1 MSVIVDF
8 LRLLSSWID
17 LGLYSL
23 AGFIYKVFCAVAESQ
38 IVKTEDVATF
48 AERMYVVVGVF
59 MLFKVGISMLK
70 YLVNP
75 DQLTDSKVGYGKL
88 INNIAWALV
97 ILVSVPT
104 IYTFAMNIQSAV
116 IKSNIIP
123 KVIFG
128 KTAGTN
134 ADLVDAGDQ
143 MIFTTLSAFVM
154 PNYLVT
160 DKEGNYVAL
169 DSESVQ
175 NCFNTDSSGGNKGIT
190 NYEGL
195 FTMTDGSVTG
205 LTSSCETAF
214 GELTDDE
221 SVNMYLSATENANIQ
236 QLLDVTVDAKLN
248 DDIQEAAGRGGSFAT
263 KLYFLKYMWGIS
275 WLVGAFLC
283 FIFTTFCIDM
293 GIRSIKLTFLI
304 MIAPIPV
311 LSMINPDKGAKGML
325 GEWWK
330 VTFATY
336 LDVFLRIASV
346 FFIIFIIQQ
355 VDLTTAIASE
365 YGPIVSAFAMVFI
378 IIGALLFAKQ
388 LPDLVSKL
396 IPGMDSI
403 VKGGFNPLK
412 KLGDAANVASRA
424 PIVGKGITGLSNR
437 FATQHAMNR
446 ANKRMENAKRNDIK
460 RNFQSKMDQV
470 KGSQKSQ
477 EEKDAEIK
485 ALKEQRQKE
494 LAAFNAESKDHLKA
508 QRELNAEEAKFA
520 GKQAAAGVGIFGGE
534 SKPITAAGAAVAKI
548 NKESADKVHKMQM
561 GSLQQR
567 QAEANLAKVQGQAEA
582 ERNAEIT
589 QKEKQIVDVQ
599 REAEIQRRMKD
610 AKYKDMTKEEA
621 RAAAT
626 RDVHDSEVKKL
637 QEQVVEKRT
646 AEKVA
651 QGMTAAEAKTQAA
664 QEVASMSH
672 AQLTSEGN
680 ASKIYTDIE
689 GDLAAEK
696 AKARGA
702 TKTEIE
708 EERAEAIKKTRQKA
722 EDKIVGSLSDKMD
735 EVAERQGMIYN
746 SSEYAE
752 QVKIT
757 REAKNR
763 RNAIQSQYEKAAKQ
777 QQVEGKV
784 TREDGVTVEG
794 QAAIEY
800 LDSLRVAYTK
810 ASGDYDFMSKEL
822 DSLGEKYPDDAATRK
837 GYENAKDYHDK
848 KEKVTNYAS
857 KASVRSNN
865 EKEGAQYT
873 VQELIQEDTVV
884 NRLRR
889 ADVEFASTRT
899 EVTTRMANLE
909 NESRIL
915 EARVRDSE
923 LTGDVEATNRLKN
936 ELNVKQVELG
946 RVKTTLSSM
955 DIAQTNAINGLH
967 NESESIMN
975 ALPNVKKELYEATME
990 VEKLNNARNSG
1001 EYIAPQLINEA
1012 ENRRIEA
1019 RNNLDLLTQR
1029 YEEIES
1035 ELKAVGS
1042 PTTTIDLSQTSADTR
1057 ISGVDGF
1064 DRVGTPIRVE
1074 LENIVN
1080 ELESKAKTFTTPG
1093 ISNQSLMQTKLEFEG
1108 LLKTYQDER
1117 KKAGSAVHSGMSQE
1131 EAEKFE
1137 KEMNERISK
1146 ILYEL
1151 GKENNGNNNS

>member
-38 IVKTEDVATF
+38 IIKTEDVATF

-104 IYTFAMNIQSAV
+104 IYKFAMNIQSAV
-116 IKSNIIP
+116 IKSNVIP

-128 KTAGTN
+128 KTAGAN
-134 ADLVDAGDQ
+134 ADMVDAGDQ

-169 DSESVQ
+169 ESESVQ
-175 NCFNTDSSGGNKGIT
+175 NCFNTDSNGGNKGIT
-190 NYEGL
+190 DYEGL
-195 FTMTDGSVTG
+195 FTMNDGAVTG

-330 VTFATY
+330 VTLATY

-365 YGPIVSAFAMVFI
+365 YGPIVSAFAMIFI

-437 FATQHAMNR
+437 FATQNALNR
-446 ANKRMENAKRNDIK
+446 ANKRMENAKRRDKDKDFRNKLNQIK
-460 RNFQSKMDQV
+460 NSQNKTAEQKKQEMD
-470 KGSQKSQ
+470 
-477 EEKDAEIK
+477 E
-485 ALKEQRQKE
+485 LKEQHKQE
-494 LAAFNAESKDHLKA
+494 MAAFDRESKEHLKA

-520 GKQAAAGVGIFGGE
+520 GRQAAAGVGVFGGE

-548 NKESADKVHKMQM
+548 NKESAEKVHKMQM

-567 QAEANLAKVQGQAEA
+567 QAEANLAKVQDQAEL
-582 ERNAEIT
+582 ERNAEIK

-599 REAEIQRRMKD
+599 REAEIQKRMKD
-610 AKYKDMTKEEA
+610 AKYKDMTQEEA

-626 RDVHDSEVKKL
+626 RDVQDMEHAALKA
-637 QEQVVEKRT
+637 QAVEKRVQ
-646 AEKVA
+646 AKVA
-651 QGMTAAEAKTQAA
+651 QGIAESDARAQAT
-664 QEVASMSH
+664 QEVASMSQ
-672 AQLTSEGN
+672 ADIASEGN
-680 ASKIYTDIE
+680 VSKVYSDAVGAAAKKQALSE
-689 GDLAAEK
+689 GKSQEQAEK
-696 AKARGA
+696 IAVEAAKSSRTSA
-702 TKTEIE
+702 
-708 EERAEAIKKTRQKA
+708 EERV
-722 EDKIVGSLSDKMD
+722 VGSLGDKMD
-735 EVAERQGMIYN
+735 EVAERQGVIYN

-777 QQVEGKV
+777 QQIEGKV

-794 QAAIEY
+794 QEAIDY
-800 LDSLRVAYTK
+800 LDGLRVSYTK
-810 ASGDYDFMSKEL
+810 AASDYDFMSKEL
-822 DSLGEKYPDDAATRK
+822 DGLSDKYPDDAATRK

-848 KEKVTNYAS
+848 KSKVTKYAS
-857 KASVRSNN
+857 KSSKVSDND
-865 EKEGAQYT
+865 KEGGQYT
-873 VQELIQEDTVV
+873 VEELIQEDTVV

-889 ADVEFASTRT
+889 ADTALAGTREQIVT
-899 EVTTRMANLE
+899 RQTELQAQGEILQSQIADNQAAGNTAEVT
-909 NESRIL
+909 
-915 EARVRDSE
+915 
-923 LTGDVEATNRLKN
+923 RLQN
-936 ELNVKQVELG
+936 QLNVNNVELG
-946 RVKTTLSSM
+946 RVQTSLRAA
-955 DIAQTNAINGLH
+955 DIARSNAVTGLVNEKATINSTLQQLEGEYQQVLDQTAQMTNNGIVDSQLSEQIAAKKQELESKINVLTNRTASIDDELRGLGTDPTTIST
-967 NESESIMN
+967 NSQ
-975 ALPNVKKELYEATME
+975 PNV
-990 VEKLNNARNSG
+990 
-1001 EYIAPQLINEA
+1001 II
-1012 ENRRIEA
+1012 
-1019 RNNLDLLTQR
+1019 
-1029 YEEIES
+1029 
-1035 ELKAVGS
+1035 
-1042 PTTTIDLSQTSADTR
+1042 DTR
-1057 ISGVDGF
+1057 IEGVGSF
-1064 DRVGTPIRVE
+1064 DRIGSPIRTKV
-1074 LENIVN
+1074 ENIVN
-1080 ELESKAKTFTTPG
+1080 QMEADVQRMTDVTLSVEERTKAKLAVE
-1093 ISNQSLMQTKLEFEG
+1093 SSYREYE
-1108 LLKTYQDER
+1108 EAV
-1117 KKAGSAVHSGMSQE
+1117 KAAGESIYSGMSSDTQRQVYD
-1131 EAEKFE
+1131 K
-1137 KEMNERISK
+1137 KINDRIRK
-1146 ILYEL
+1146 ILD
-1151 GKENNGNNNS
+1151 KKNNS